1 MALGSDDYAL
11 SRVPRTERYGFWPV
25 LLQWVGN
32 SGSLSQFVLGAT
44 IGLSLGFW
52 QAAAAFTL
60 GAVLLEIVI
69 FFVGYAGQREGLSMV
84 MLTRFTGFGRN
95 GSALVSLVIAIS
107 LIGWFGVQ
115 NGIFGNSMN
124 ALLGGPVWMWCIVSG
139 VVLTAL
145 VMYGFKG
152 MLWISRVAVPLF
164 FGLIGYTIITT
175 LSQHSLSELIALPP
189 PEDELTIA
197 SAATIIAGGFMTGA
211 IIAPDMTRYNT
222 KGWHVAVQSGTSLVI
237 SEYLVGLTGVLLG
250 HLVGTADVTSIVL
263 GTSGAIGLII
273 VVLATMKIN
282 DNNLYSGSL
291 GIVSFAETVFG
302 VRIHRGAV
310 TVVFG
315 VLGTLL
321 SAIGFL
327 DHFKDFLSLLGVAI
341 PPIGGIIVAEYY
353 LVRRQTRELER
364 TRAAETLPE
373 KVAGWVPGTIV
384 VWLVAFGIGWITQRF
399 GIGIPV
405 INSLIAAMV
414 LYLIASKSGLIS
426 TTGLVGL
433 RPSAEARGTDTIAE
447 DELATT
453 DHTRKEAF
461 GD

>member
-1 MALGSDDYAL
+1 MAAVGSDDYAL
-11 SRVPRTERYGFWPV
+11 TRVPRAERYGFVSV

-69 FFVGYAGQREGLSMV
+69 FFVGFAGQREGLSMV

-124 ALLGGPVWMWCIVSG
+124 ALIGGPVWLWCIVSG
-139 VVLTAL
+139 VALTLL

-152 MLWISRVAVPLF
+152 MLWISRIAVPLF

-175 LSQHSLSELIALPP
+175 LSQHSLTELIALPP
-189 PEDELTIA
+189 VEDELTIA
-197 SAATIIAGGFMTGA
+197 SAATVIAGGFMTGA
-211 IIAPDMTRYNT
+211 IIAPDMTRFNS

-250 HLVGTADVTSIVL
+250 HLVGTSDVTSIVL
-263 GTSGAIGLII
+263 GTSGAVGLII

-291 GIVSFAETVFG
+291 GIVSFVETVFG
-302 VRIHRGAV
+302 RRIHRGAV

-315 VLGTLL
+315 LLGTLL

-327 DHFKDFLSLLGVAI
+327 DHFTGFLSLLGVAI

-353 LVRRQTRELER
+353 LVRRQAKALDRTRE
-364 TRAAETLPE
+364 AETLPE
-373 KVAGWVPGTIV
+373 TVAGWVPGTLV
-384 VWLVAFGIGWITQRF
+384 VWLLAFATGWLTQHF
-399 GIGIPV
+399 AWGIPV
-405 INSLIAAMV
+405 INSLLTAMV
-414 LYLIASKSGLIS
+414 LYWIAARAGMIRSAGEVS
-426 TTGLVGL
+426 L
-433 RPSAEARGTDTIAE
+433 RPEAAP
-447 DELATT
+447 AP
-453 DHTRKEAF
+453 TRTPSIENQEMQN
-461 GD
+461 D

>member
-1 MALGSDDYAL
+1 MATVGHDDFAL
-11 SRVPRTERYGFWPV
+11 SRVPRSERYGFVSV

-32 SGSLSQFVLGAT
+32 SGSLSQFMLGAA

-69 FFVGYAGQREGLSMV
+69 FFVGFAGQREGLSMV

-115 NGIFGNSMN
+115 NGIFGTSMN
-124 ALLGGPVWMWCIVSG
+124 ELVGGPVWMWCVISG

-145 VMYGFKG
+145 VIYGFKG
-152 MLWISRVAVPLF
+152 MLWISRIAVPLF
-164 FGLIGYTIITT
+164 FGLIAYTVITT
-175 LSQHSLSELIALPP
+175 LSQHSLAELIAIPP
-189 PEDELTIA
+189 PENELTIA

-211 IIAPDMTRYNT
+211 IIAPDMTRFNS

-250 HLVGTADVTSIVL
+250 HLVGTSDVTSIVL
-263 GTSGAIGLII
+263 GTSGAVGLII
-273 VVLATMKIN
+273 IVLATMKIN

-291 GIVSFAETVFG
+291 GIVNFAETVFG

-310 TVVFG
+310 TIAFG
-315 VLGTLL
+315 ILGTLL

-327 DHFKDFLSLLGVAI
+327 DYFTSFLSLLGVAI

-353 LVRRQTRELER
+353 IVRRQTKALDE
-364 TRAAETLPE
+364 TRASETLPRTI
-373 KVAGWVPGTIV
+373 AGWVPGTLV
-384 VWLVAFGIGWITQRF
+384 VWLLAFGVGWVTQYF
-399 GIGIPV
+399 ALGIPV
-405 INSLIAAMV
+405 INSLVTAML
-414 LYLIASKSGLIS
+414 LYLIASRAGLITS
-426 TTGLVGL
+426 TGAVNM
-433 RPSAEARGTDTIAE
+433 RPEHQS
-447 DELATT
+447 ATT
-453 DHTRKEAF
+453 EDANDDAPTTTSKESRN
-461 GD
+461 G

>member
-1 MALGSDDYAL
+1 MATVGHDDFAL
-11 SRVPRTERYGFWPV
+11 SRVPRSERYDFVSV

-32 SGSLSQFVLGAT
+32 SGSLSQFMLGAA

-69 FFVGYAGQREGLSMV
+69 FFVGFAGQREGLSMV
-84 MLTRFTGFGRN
+84 MLSRFTGFGRN

-124 ALLGGPVWMWCIVSG
+124 ELVGGPVWMWCIISG
-139 VVLTAL
+139 AALTAL
-145 VMYGFKG
+145 VIYGFKG
-152 MLWISRVAVPLF
+152 MLWISRIAVPLF
-164 FGLIGYTIITT
+164 FGLIAYTIIAT
-175 LSQHSLSELIALPP
+175 LSQHSLADLIALPP
-189 PEDELTIA
+189 PENELTIA

-211 IIAPDMTRYNT
+211 IIAPDMTRFNN

-250 HLVGTADVTSIVL
+250 HLVGTSDVTSIVL
-263 GTSGAIGLII
+263 GTSGAVGLVII
-273 VVLATMKIN
+273 VLATMKIN

-291 GIVSFAETVFG
+291 GIVNFAETVFG

-310 TVVFG
+310 TLAFG
-315 VLGTLL
+315 ILGTVL

-327 DHFKDFLSLLGVAI
+327 DYFTSFLSLLGVAI

-353 LVRRQTRELER
+353 LVRRQTKALDETR
-364 TRAAETLPE
+364 TDETLPSTI
-373 KVAGWVPGTIV
+373 AGWVPGTIA
-384 VWLVAFGIGWITQRF
+384 VWLLAFGVGWVTQYF
-399 GIGIPV
+399 AVGIPV
-405 INSLIAAMV
+405 INSLATATL
-414 LYLIASKSGLIS
+414 LYLIASRAGLITSTGMVNMRPEHKPAADESAQDKAS
-426 TTGLVGL
+426 TTTNK
-433 RPSAEARGTDTIAE
+433 EARND
-447 DELATT
+447 
-453 DHTRKEAF
+453 
-461 GD
+461 

>member
-1 MALGSDDYAL
+1 MAAVGSDDYAL
-11 SRVPRTERYGFWPV
+11 SRVPRSERYGFVSV

-69 FFVGYAGQREGLSMV
+69 FFVGWAGQREGLSMV

-95 GSALVSLVIAIS
+95 GSALVSLVIATS

-124 ALLGGPVWMWCIVSG
+124 ALIGGPVWLWCIVSG
-139 VVLTAL
+139 IVLTLL

-152 MLWISRVAVPLF
+152 MLWISRIAVPLF

-175 LSQHSLSELIALPP
+175 LSQHSLTELIALPP
-189 PEDELTIA
+189 LEDELTIA
-197 SAATIIAGGFMTGA
+197 SAATVIAGGFMTGA

-237 SEYLVGLTGVLLG
+237 SEYLVGLSGVLLG
-250 HLVGTADVTSIVL
+250 HLVGTSDVTSIVL
-263 GTSGAIGLII
+263 GTSGAVGLII

-291 GIVSFAETVFG
+291 GIVSFVETVFG
-302 VRIHRGAV
+302 RRIHRGAV
-310 TVVFG
+310 TVMFG
-315 VLGTLL
+315 LLGTVL
-321 SAIGFL
+321 SAVGFL

-353 LVRRQTRELER
+353 LVRRQTKALDR
-364 TRAAETLPE
+364 TREDETLPDT
-373 KVAGWVPGTIV
+373 VAGWVPGTLV
-384 VWLVAFGIGWITQRF
+384 VWLLAFATGWLTQRF
-399 GIGIPV
+399 EIGIPV
-405 INSLIAAMV
+405 INSLLTAMV
-414 LYLIASKSGLIS
+414 LYWIAAKAGLIRS
-426 TTGLVGL
+426 AGEVSL
-433 RPSAEARGTDTIAE
+433 RPEDTEAKDRMPSTIGNQE
-447 DELATT
+447 IRND
-453 DHTRKEAF
+453 
-461 GD
+461 

>member
-1 MALGSDDYAL
+1 MAALGNDDFAL
-11 SRVPRTERYGFWPV
+11 SRVPRSERYGFWPV
-25 LLQWVGN
+25 LMQWVGN

-52 QAAAAFTL
+52 EAVAAFTF

-95 GSALVSLVIAIS
+95 GSALVSLIIAVS

-115 NGIFGNSMN
+115 NGIFGTSMN
-124 ALLGGPVWMWCIVSG
+124 ALIGGPAWMWCIVSG
-139 VVLTAL
+139 AVLTAL

-175 LSQHSLSELIALPP
+175 LSEHSLRELIAIPP
-189 PEDELTIA
+189 PADELTIS
-197 SAATIIAGGFMTGA
+197 SAATVIAGGFMTGA
-211 IIAPDMTRYNT
+211 IIAPDMTRFNT
-222 KGWHVAVQSGTSLVI
+222 KGWHVAVQSGTSLII
-237 SEYLVGLTGVLLG
+237 SEYIVGLTGVLLG
-250 HLVGTADVTSIVL
+250 HLVGTSDVTSIVL
-263 GTSGAIGLII
+263 GTSGVIGLII

-302 VRIHRGAV
+302 RRIHRGVV
-310 TVVFG
+310 TIAFG
-315 VLGTLL
+315 ILGTLL

-353 LVRRQTRELER
+353 IARKQTRDLDH
-364 TRAAETLPE
+364 TRESEMLPHT
-373 KVAGWVPGTIV
+373 VAGWVPGTLV
-384 VWLVAFGIGWITQRF
+384 VWALAFVIGWVTQQMEL
-399 GIGIPV
+399 GIPV
-405 INSLIAAMV
+405 INSLLSAIV
-414 LYLIASKSGLIS
+414 LYVTASRAGLIRS
-426 TTGLVGL
+426 TGAVPLHPAPAV
-433 RPSAEARGTDTIAE
+433 AE
-447 DELATT
+447 DSS
-453 DHTRKEAF
+453 R
-461 GD
+461 G

>member
-1 MALGSDDYAL
+1 MAAVGNDDFAL
-11 SRVPRTERYGFWPV
+11 SRVPRSERYGFGPV

-52 QAAAAFTL
+52 QATAAFTL

-69 FFVGYAGQREGLSMV
+69 FFVGLAGQREGLSMV

-95 GSALVSLVIAIS
+95 GSALVSLVIAVS

-124 ALLGGPVWMWCIVSG
+124 ALIGGPAWMWCIVSG
-139 VVLTAL
+139 AVLTLL

-164 FGLIGYTIITT
+164 FGLIGYTLIST

-197 SAATIIAGGFMTGA
+197 SAATVIAGGFMTGA
-211 IIAPDMTRYNT
+211 IIAPDMTRYNS
-222 KGWHVAVQSGTSLVI
+222 KGWHVAVQSGTSLII

-250 HLVGTADVTSIVL
+250 HLVGTSDVTSIVL
-263 GTSGAIGLII
+263 GTSGAVGLII

-302 VRIHRGAV
+302 KRIHRGVV
-310 TVVFG
+310 TIVFG
-315 VLGTLL
+315 TLGTLL

-327 DHFKDFLSLLGVAI
+327 GYFTEFLSLLGVAI
-341 PPIGGIIVAEYY
+341 PPIGGIIVAAYY
-353 LVRRQTRELER
+353 IERRQTRALDE
-364 TRAAETLPE
+364 TRESETLPRT
-373 KVAGWVPGTIV
+373 VAGWVPGTLV
-384 VWLVAFGIGWITQRF
+384 VWLVAFGIGWVTQQLAF
-399 GIGIPV
+399 GIPV
-405 INSLIAAMV
+405 INSLVAALV
-414 LYLIASKSGLIS
+414 LYVVASRWGLIHS
-426 TTGLVGL
+426 SGEVNLAPECSAPVQG
-433 RPSAEARGTDTIAE
+433 AEASTQ
-447 DELATT
+447 
-453 DHTRKEAF
+453 KEIR
-461 GD
+461 

>member
-1 MALGSDDYAL
+1 MAAVGSDDYAL
-11 SRVPRTERYGFWPV
+11 ARVPRSERYGFGPV

-69 FFVGYAGQREGLSMV
+69 FFVGFAGQREGLSMV

-95 GSALVSLVIAIS
+95 GSALVSLVIATS

-124 ALLGGPVWMWCIVSG
+124 ALMGGPVWLWCIVSG
-139 VVLTAL
+139 VALTLL

-152 MLWISRVAVPLF
+152 MLWVSRIAVPLF

-189 PEDELTIA
+189 LEDELTIA
-197 SAATIIAGGFMTGA
+197 SAATVIAGGFMTGA
-211 IIAPDMTRYNT
+211 IIAPDMTRYNE

-250 HLVGTADVTSIVL
+250 HLVGTSDVTSIVL
-263 GTSGAIGLII
+263 GTSGAVGLII
-273 VVLATMKIN
+273 VVLSTMKIN

-291 GIVSFAETVFG
+291 GIVSFVETVFG
-302 VRIHRGAV
+302 RRIHRGAV

-315 VLGTLL
+315 LLGTLL

-353 LVRRQTRELER
+353 LVRRQTEPLGR
-364 TRAAETLPE
+364 TRGSEALPDT
-373 KVAGWVPGTIV
+373 VAGWVPGTVV
-384 VWLVAFGIGWITQRF
+384 VWVLSFGVGWLTQNLA
-399 GIGIPV
+399 IGIPV
-405 INSLIAAMV
+405 INSLVTAML
-414 LYLIASKSGLIS
+414 LYLIAAKAGLIRS
-426 TTGLVGL
+426 TGDVSL
-433 RPSAEARGTDTIAE
+433 RPDG
-447 DELATT
+447 ATVSE
-453 DHTRKEAF
+453 RKEAAPTA
-461 GD
+461 DMNQEMQND

>member
-1 MALGSDDYAL
+1 MAAKGSDDYAL
-11 SRVPRTERYGFWPV
+11 ARVPRSERYGFVSV

-69 FFVGYAGQREGLSMV
+69 FFVGFAGQREGLSMV

-95 GSALVSLVIAIS
+95 GSALVSLVIATS

-115 NGIFGNSMN
+115 NGIFGTSMT
-124 ALLGGPVWMWCIVSG
+124 ALVGGPVWLWCIVSG
-139 VVLTAL
+139 VALTLL

-152 MLWISRVAVPLF
+152 MLWISRIAVPLF

-189 PEDELTIA
+189 PENELTIA

-211 IIAPDMTRYNT
+211 IIAPDMTRYNN

-263 GTSGAIGLII
+263 GTSGAVGLVI

-291 GIVSFAETVFG
+291 GIVSFVETVFG
-302 VRIHRGAV
+302 KRIHRGVV
-310 TVVFG
+310 TVAFG
-315 VLGTLL
+315 LLGTLL

-353 LVRRQTRELER
+353 LVRRQTRALDR
-364 TRAAETLPE
+364 TREQEILPPT
-373 KVAGWVPGTIV
+373 VAGWVPGTLA
-384 VWLVAFGIGWITQRF
+384 VWLLASGIGWLTQQF
-399 GIGIPV
+399 SIGIPV
-405 INSLIAAMV
+405 INSLLIAMV
-414 LYLIASKSGLIS
+414 LYLIASKAGLIRS
-426 TTGLVGL
+426 AGDVSL
-433 RPSAEARGTDTIAE
+433 RPEDTT
-447 DELATT
+447 ATERT
-453 DHTRKEAF
+453 HGVPSTVGNQEMQD
-461 GD
+461 D

>member
-1 MALGSDDYAL
+1 MAVGSDDYAL
-11 SRVPRTERYGFWPV
+11 SRVPRSERYGFVPV

-69 FFVGYAGQREGLSMV
+69 CFVGVAGQREGLSMV

-124 ALLGGPVWMWCIVSG
+124 ALMGGPVWMWCVVSG

-145 VMYGFKG
+145 VTYGFKG

-164 FGLIGYTIITT
+164 FGLIGYTIIST
-175 LSQHSLSELIALPP
+175 LSQHSLRELIALPP
-189 PEDELTIA
+189 PESELTIA

-237 SEYLVGLTGVLLG
+237 SEYVVGLVGVLLG
-250 HLVGTADVTSIVL
+250 HLVGTSDVTNIVL

-302 VRIHRGAV
+302 VRIHRGLV
-310 TVVFG
+310 TVMFG
-315 VLGTLL
+315 ILGTLL

-327 DHFKDFLSLLGVAI
+327 DYFTGFLSLLGVAI

-353 LVRRQTRELER
+353 LVRRQTQDLAR
-364 TRAAETLPE
+364 TRAAEELP
-373 KVAGWVPGTIV
+373 KTVAGWVPGTLV
-384 VWLVAFGIGWITQRF
+384 VWLVAFGIGWVTQRYA
-399 GIGIPV
+399 IGIPV
-405 INSLIAAMV
+405 INSLLGSMLLYV
-414 LYLIASKSGLIS
+414 LASKVGLIRA
-426 TTGLVGL
+426 TGMVPL
-433 RPSAEARGTDTIAE
+433 RPAARA
-447 DELATT
+447 AA
-453 DHTRKEAF
+453 RKENARA
-461 GD
+461 